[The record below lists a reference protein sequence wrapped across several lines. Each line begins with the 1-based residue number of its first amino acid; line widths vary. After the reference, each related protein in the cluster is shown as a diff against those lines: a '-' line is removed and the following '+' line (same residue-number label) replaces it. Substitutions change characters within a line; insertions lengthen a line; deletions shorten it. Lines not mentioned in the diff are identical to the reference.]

1 MRYTQRMASSAVLNP
16 APGITLHLVATEM
29 GIRRLEFGDPALP
42 LADARGSVSAQNRDR
57 VPSGRGADFA
67 VAALA
72 AEAARQLDEYFS
84 GRRRQFDLPLD
95 LEGTEFQQRVW
106 RSVSAIPYGQTRS
119 YAQIAAT
126 IGSPKAVRAVGAANG
141 ANPVAIIVPCHRVI
155 ASGGGLGGYGGGL
168 ELKRRLLALEAG
180 PGFW

>member
-1 MRYTQRMASSAVLNP
+1 MASSAVLNP
-16 APGITLHLVATEM
+16 APGITLHLVVTDM
-29 GIRRLEFGDPALP
+29 GIRRLGFGEPKIP
-42 LADARGSVSAQNRDR
+42 NGGSG
-57 VPSGRGADFA
+57 SGTL
-67 VAALA
+67 V
-72 AEAARQLDEYFS
+72 AEAAGQLDEYFS

-106 RSVSAIPYGQTRS
+106 KSVARIPYGQTRS
-119 YAQIAAT
+119 YAQIATT
-126 IGSPKAVRAVGAANG
+126 IGSPTAVRAVGAANG

>member
-1 MRYTQRMASSAVLNP
+1 MRYTQRVGCSAVLNP
-16 APGITLHLVATEM
+16 APGITLHLVVTEM
-29 GIRRLEFGDPALP
+29 GIRRLGFGEPAIP
-42 LADARGSVSAQNRDR
+42 
-57 VPSGRGADFA
+57 
-67 VAALA
+67 AAANEPGTLL

-106 RSVSAIPYGQTRS
+106 EAVSEIPYGQTRT
-119 YAQIAAT
+119 YAQIAST

-141 ANPVAIIVPCHRVI
+141 ANRVAIIVPCHRVV

-168 ELKRRLLALEAG
+168 ELKRRLLALETG

>member
-1 MRYTQRMASSAVLNP
+1 MRYTRRMAWSAVLNP
-16 APGITLHLVATEM
+16 VSGITLHLVVTEM
-29 GIRRLEFGDPALP
+29 GIRRLGFGESTIANG
-42 LADARGSVSAQNRDR
+42 ASE
-57 VPSGRGADFA
+57 SGT
-67 VAALA
+67 LA

-106 RSVSAIPYGQTRS
+106 KAVSGVPYGQTRS
-119 YAQIAAT
+119 YAQIATT
-126 IGSPKAVRAVGAANG
+126 IGSPAAVRAVGAANG
-141 ANPVAIIVPCHRVI
+141 ANPVAIIVPCHRVV

>member
-1 MRYTQRMASSAVLNP
+1 MGSSAVLNP
-16 APGITLHLVATEM
+16 APGVTLHLVVTDM
-29 GIRRLEFGDPALP
+29 GIRRLEFGEPKISNGASEPGALVT
-42 LADARGSVSAQNRDR
+42 D
-57 VPSGRGADFA
+57 
-67 VAALA
+67 
-72 AEAARQLDEYFS
+72 AARQLDEYFS

-106 RSVSAIPYGQTRS
+106 KSVSAIPYGQTRS
-119 YAQIAAT
+119 YAQIATT

-141 ANPVAIIVPCHRVI
+141 ANPVVIIVPCHRVI

-168 ELKRRLLALEAG
+168 ELKRRLLALETG